1 MSNKKMT
8 PAEYDDLCE
17 LFGLDPEQP
26 SMRVAFRVHVY
37 GEPKAD
43 SARLEG
49 VNYHTAIN
57 MVNRLALKFEL
68 YKNIRAR
75 WIKRYRKAL
84 VAGDDI
90 PDENAESGSAPD

>member
-1 MSNKKMT
+1 MS

-68 YKNIRAR
+68 YKNIRSR

-84 VAGDDI
+84 IAGDDI
-90 PDENAESGSAPD
+90 PEEHGAPAKDSD

>member
-1 MSNKKMT
+1 MT
-8 PAEYDDLCE
+8 AAEYDDLCE

-37 GEPKAD
+37 GEAKAD

-57 MVNRLALKFEL
+57 MVNRLALKYEL
-68 YKNIRAR
+68 YKNVRAR

-84 VAGDDI
+84 IAGDDI
-90 PDENAESGSAPD
+90 PEEQGDTVKDPD